1 MDDIDKY
8 IPVSREL
15 FNRIQSLIGGIEV
28 DLDFDAPLPAE
39 EVSEEEYRAA
49 LVEGEQLLALPV
61 TQVNRLRMERICN
74 LIEAYEAQFTDF
86 AINPTTFRN
95 EEPA

>member
-28 DLDFDAPLPAE
+28 DLDAPLPAE

-49 LVEGEQLLALPV
+49 LVEGEQLMALPV
-61 TQVNRLRMERICN
+61 TPVNRQRMERVCY

-86 AINPTTFRN
+86 AKRPTTFRN
-95 EEPA
+95 EDPA